1 MVLLLSSVDKED
13 NWNLLKFIGG
23 HHVGTNEADQIKP
36 EWNYSHCCHIIS
48 NQTEST
54 TAQFSKQPEDWQQ
67 SIRRGLVY
75 LSQHDN
81 KVLPILT
88 PLRSNSEP
96 VCSLVCSHR
105 LQPLPLSTLL
115 KSSAQLANSTW
126 SALETKKGSYVRNL
140 DFDLLSYFDSQFN
153 ILQT

>member
-54 TAQFSKQPEDWQQ
+54 TAQFSKTA
-67 SIRRGLVY
+67 RR
-75 LSQHDN
+75 
-81 KVLPILT
+81 LT
-88 PLRSNSEP
+88 AVN
-96 VCSLVCSHR
+96 
-105 LQPLPLSTLL
+105 
-115 KSSAQLANSTW
+115 
-126 SALETKKGSYVRNL
+126 KKGPCVPEPAR
-140 DFDLLSYFDSQFN
+140 
-153 ILQT
+153 